1 MTDLA
6 ARIDALTPDQRIYVL
21 GWIAQSTEQSD
32 EVRAV
37 LLRALAEAERA
48 YARSRSASTTR
59 SA

>member
-6 ARIDALTPDQRIYVL
+6 ARIDALSPDQRLYVL

-37 LLRALAEAERA
+37 LRRALAEAERA